1 MPSSFV
7 AVRVSPGL
15 VLAILVAGCATGP
28 SKPEAATAAASSQF
42 MAFPAVTVDGKSA
55 GTLRLGQTTLAEAKQ
70 MLPPPPAGVA
80 EGQPRTPDGYPRPS
94 SGEVVPKP
102 TLVYNPWKTTYQL
115 FFDANQRLV
124 AFVDGTSAFLG
135 KPVAAVAKQYP
146 DRHETVRELPFSE
159 QQAQIGPCTTMLV
172 MASTS
177 DTTVSDVAYVFH
189 CATTKAP

>member
-7 AVRVSPGL
+7 AVRVSLGL
-15 VLAILVAGCATGP
+15 VLAILVAGCATSP
-28 SKPEAATAAASSQF
+28 SKSGPAPAEASSQF
-42 MAFPAVTVDGKSA
+42 MAFPAVTADGKSA
-55 GTLRLGQTTLAEAKQ
+55 GTLRLGQTTLGEAKQ
-70 MLPPPPAGVA
+70 MLPPPPADVA
-80 EGQPRTPDGYPRPS
+80 EGQPRIPDGYPRPT

-102 TLVYNPWKTTYQL
+102 TLVYNPWKTSYQL

-124 AFVDGTSAFLG
+124 AFVDGSSAFLG
-135 KPVAAVAKQYP
+135 KPVAAVAKQVP
-146 DRHETVRELPFSE
+146 DLHETVRELPFSE